1 MDTNQ
6 WRREGQG
13 IRRVE
18 SFLGTTPP
26 ATLAAVRKA
35 VMFAL
40 TSKLQALDAADQET
54 ALGVAVE
61 GYLAEH
67 ARRGGTITDG

>member
-13 IRRVE
+13 LRRVE
-18 SFLGTTPP
+18 SFLGTPLP
-26 ATLAAVRKA
+26 ATLTAVRKA

-40 TSKLQALDAADQET
+40 ASKLQTLDATDQEA

-67 ARRGGTITDG
+67 ARRGGTVAND